1 MENPQKQ
8 PAVVKPPAPGPA
20 TKLTL
25 PYSDSIATDVD
36 VFTIS
41 NALGEGQSN
50 ADISRL
56 STIVGRSAIAHGVH
70 GVNSNGGGGAPKL
83 GTGVWGESDNGF
95 GVYGASVSNSGV
107 QGISSGFDGVHG
119 ESQSPAHAGVSG
131 VNQARGIGVYGAS
144 SGEAGHF
151 EGNVT
156 INGTLTHNGNCSV
169 NG

>member
-8 PAVVKPPAPGPA
+8 PVVVKPPAPGAP

-25 PYSDSIATDVD
+25 PYTDSIATDVD

-41 NALGEGQSN
+41 NTLGEGQSN

-56 STIVGRSAIAHGVH
+56 STIVGGSTIAHGVH
-70 GVNSNGGGGAPKL
+70 GVNGNGSGGAPPF

-107 QGISSGFDGVHG
+107 QGISSTLDGLK
-119 ESQSPAHAGVSG
+119 GVSG
-131 VNQARGIGVYGAS
+131 SDAHA
-144 SGEAGHF
+144 
-151 EGNVT
+151 
-156 INGTLTHNGNCSV
+156 
-169 NG
+169 